1 MDCAMLLRVSFLG
14 GLFSGRDVF
23 VLLRMPFVSKRATTQ
38 RTKYFVHII
47 ILREQNLG

>member
-1 MDCAMLLRVSFLG
+1 MDCAVVLRVSFLG
-14 GLFSGRDVF
+14 GLFFGRDMF
-23 VLLRMPFVSKRATTQ
+23 DLLRMPFVEKPATTQ